1 MNVSLTKELDNFVKG
16 KLQTGLYS
24 SASEVVREGLRLLQE
39 HEQLRAVKLKV
50 LKQEI
55 NQGLKDAKAKRKSKL
70 DVDDIKLRG
79 RQKLRGKKRA

>member
-16 KLQTGLYS
+16 KLQSGLYS

-39 HEQLRAVKLKV
+39 HEQLRSVKLKA

-55 NQGLKDAKAKRKSKL
+55 NQGLKDAKAKRTSKL
-70 DVDDIKLRG
+70 DVDDIKMRG